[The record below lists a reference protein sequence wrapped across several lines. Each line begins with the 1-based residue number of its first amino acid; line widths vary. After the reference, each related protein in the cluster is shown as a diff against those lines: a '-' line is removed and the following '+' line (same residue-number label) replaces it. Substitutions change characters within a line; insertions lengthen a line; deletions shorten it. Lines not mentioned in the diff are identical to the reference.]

1 VWSVNLV
8 NSGTIPS
15 DAPMFTQTNF
25 WGAKRGIGTGSAMAT
40 DDSKPTK
47 SARGTVDKCFFI
59 RATRR
64 IEKLLECSATT
75 RSLRIESLAAGER
88 RHLMRSLRRLSRYGD
103 RVTVRMSTSVS
114 AVLPVDWSAFQRDL
128 DEV

>member
-1 VWSVNLV
+1 QRTLEASLHL
-8 NSGTIPS
+8 SKQGTQLLI
-15 DAPMFTQTNF
+15 TIR
-25 WGAKRGIGTGSAMAT
+25 GA
-40 DDSKPTK
+40 
-47 SARGTVDKCFFI
+47 VDKCFFI

-75 RSLRIESLAAGER
+75 LSLRIESLAAGER